1 VGLAREAQLLMDQE
15 EQEKLRKQ
23 MEKGQ
28 MTLEDFRNHIQKI
41 AKPGLLQK
49 MIMMMPGIPAEAR
62 DMLKQ
67 ITGSAEGA
75 KAIKRQVGMIDSMTP
90 EERRQPKIIDSARKQ
105 RIAKGSGAA
114 PNEITEL
121 VKQFESMKGMMSMMA
136 GGDVS
141 QQRDAIAAMQQQML
155 NPAARMPSAKGSS
168 GKRLTPKEREKM
180 RKEREKALKRK
191 KRGD

>member
-1 VGLAREAQLLMDQE
+1 M
-15 EQEKLRKQ
+15 
-23 MEKGQ
+23 
-28 MTLEDFRNHIQKI
+28 H
-41 AKPGLLQK
+41 
-49 MIMMMPGIPAEAR
+49 
-62 DMLKQ
+62 
-67 ITGSAEGA
+67 S
-75 KAIKRQVGMIDSMTP
+75 KR
-90 EERRQPKIIDSARKQ
+90 
-105 RIAKGSGAA
+105 
-114 PNEITEL
+114 
-121 VKQFESMKGMMSMMA
+121 MKGMMSMMA